1 MARRPALALFAALLL
16 AAAAALAKDASPP
29 AATSTAEQRDAE
41 KTAPAPS
48 DKPKESARAEKPGEN
63 TDHTWY
69 AQALARGAAGLNV
82 THFWSKGPWLR
93 AETVVGGH
101 KVVNIVKGD
110 WYYAYDG
117 LTKRGLAIRRD
128 PKAEAQD
135 SPERRPFGREYEIL
149 LKQGAEQV
157 GQDNAFGRP
166 VGIYRV
172 TDLRGK
178 REVWVTQD
186 EKKLPLRLE
195 IYDRQTTGTRITDYV
210 NWQSALPIPD
220 SFFEPEPGVQIE
232 KLELEQYIKRSI
244 EEGPVGAVPVLYAD
258 LLHGKH
264 EE

>member
-1 MARRPALALFAALLL
+1 MARRPALAFSAAVWL
-16 AAAAALAKDASPP
+16 AAAAALAKDSSPP
-29 AATSTAEQRDAE
+29 APTPQAEQS
-41 KTAPAPS
+41 APAP
-48 DKPKESARAEKPGEN
+48 DKAATPSKAAGKPAAGKPEEN
-63 TDHTWY
+63 ADHTWY

-93 AETVVGGH
+93 AETVVAGH

-135 SPERRPFGREYEIL
+135 SPQRRPFGREYEIL
-149 LKQGAEQV
+149 VKQGAEQV
-157 GQDNAFGRP
+157 GEDNAFGRP

-172 TDLRGK
+172 TDTHGK

-186 EKKLPLRLE
+186 EKKLPLRLQ
-195 IYDRQTTGTRITDYV
+195 IYDRQTTGTRVTDYV
-210 NWQSALPIPD
+210 NWQSALAIPD
-220 SFFEPEPGVQIE
+220 SFFEPEPGIE
-232 KLELEQYIKRSI
+232 LEKMELEQYLKRSV